1 MVVKI
6 DHNLSKPANLSLIRH
21 AIGLQNIRFPL
32 QVPADIRNRTC
43 KARSRSQGGKTC
55 FDFILH
61 PDLVV
66 LNVIKNLRQKFLRKI
81 FIGIDS
87 TIVLD
92 KISFGHALLDLWVI
106 CVCVEHDHRVGEDI
120 GTFFCKIL

>member
-1 MVVKI
+1 MVKI
-6 DHNLSKPANLSLIRH
+6 DHDLSRPANLSLIGH
-21 AIGLQNIRFPL
+21 AIGLQNISFPL
-32 QVPADIRNRTC
+32 QVPPDIRNRIC
-43 KARSRSQGGKTC
+43 EARTRSQDGKTC

-61 PDLVV
+61 PDLIV

-92 KISFGHALLDLWVI
+92 EVSFGHPLLDLWVI

-120 GTFFCKIL
+120 GTFFYMSYE